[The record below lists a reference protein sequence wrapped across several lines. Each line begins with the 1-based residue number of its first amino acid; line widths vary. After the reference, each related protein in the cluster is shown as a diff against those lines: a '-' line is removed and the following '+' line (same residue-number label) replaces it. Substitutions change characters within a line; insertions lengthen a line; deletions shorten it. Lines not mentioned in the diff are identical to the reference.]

1 MSEYEGCYVKLAED
15 ATFWL
20 VEDGER
26 WAMASAEEMLR
37 NGLRMVV
44 TVTAEEMEAIP
55 IKGTRRSQGGAI
67 SVGLHVEREG
77 REVFIPHSDKEE
89 EKEG

>member
-26 WAMASAEEMLR
+26 RAMASAEEMLG

-44 TVTAEEMEAIP
+44 TVTAEELEAIP
-55 IKGTRRSQGGAI
+55 IKGFHHRDTAQTKFA
-67 SVGLHVEREG
+67 ERTEKNL
-77 REVFIPHSDKEE
+77 EFFEKEE
-89 EKEG
+89 EGEE

>member
-20 VEDGER
+20 VEAGER
-26 WAMASAEEMLR
+26 RAMASAEEMLG

-44 TVTAEEMEAIP
+44 TVTAEELEAIP
-55 IKGTRRSQGGAI
+55 IKGFHHRDTAQTKFA
-67 SVGLHVEREG
+67 ERTEKNL
-77 REVFIPHSDKEE
+77 EFFEKEE
-89 EKEG
+89 EGEE

>member
-26 WAMASAEEMLR
+26 RAMASAEEMLR

-44 TVTAEEMEAIP
+44 TVTADELEAIP
-55 IKGTRRSQGGAI
+55 LKGFHHRDTAQTKFA
-67 SVGLHVEREG
+67 ERTEKSFKSS
-77 REVFIPHSDKEE
+77 EKDE

>member
-26 WAMASAEEMLR
+26 RAMASAEEMLG
-37 NGLRMVV
+37 NGLRNVIVV
-44 TVTAEEMEAIP
+44 EAGVLEAIP
-55 IKGTRRSQGGAI
+55 IKGKRVVHHRDTAQTKFA
-67 SVGLHVEREG
+67 ERTEKNL
-77 REVFIPHSDKEE
+77 EYFEKEE
-89 EKEG
+89 EGEK

>member
-26 WAMASAEEMLR
+26 RAMASAEEMLG
-37 NGLRMVV
+37 NGLRNVIVV
-44 TVTAEEMEAIP
+44 EPGVLEAIP
-55 IKGTRRSQGGAI
+55 LKGYHHRDTAQTKFA
-67 SVGLHVEREG
+67 ERTEKNL
-77 REVFIPHSDKEE
+77 EFFEKEE
-89 EKEG
+89 EGEE

>member
-26 WAMASAEEMLR
+26 QALSYSEELLVF
-37 NGLRMVV
+37 GLRPVV
-44 TVTAEEMEAIP
+44 VVEPGVLEAIP
-55 IKGTRRSQGGAI
+55 IKGKRVVHHRDTAQTKFA
-67 SVGLHVEREG
+67 ERTEKSFKSS
-77 REVFIPHSDKEE
+77 EKDE

>member
-26 WAMASAEEMLR
+26 RAMASAEEMLR

-44 TVTAEEMEAIP
+44 TVTAEELEAIP
-55 IKGTRRSQGGAI
+55 LKGFHHRDT
-67 SVGLHVEREG
+67 ERTEKSFKSS
-77 REVFIPHSDKEE
+77 EKEE
-89 EKEG
+89 EKEE

>member
-20 VEDGER
+20 VEAGER
-26 WAMASAEEMLR
+26 RAMASAEEMLG
-37 NGLRMVV
+37 NGLRNVIVV
-44 TVTAEEMEAIP
+44 EPGVLEAIP
-55 IKGTRRSQGGAI
+55 IKGFHHRDTEKSFK
-67 SVGLHVEREG
+67 SSE
-77 REVFIPHSDKEE
+77 KEE

>member
-20 VEDGER
+20 VEAGER
-26 WAMASAEEMLR
+26 RAMASAEEMLG
-37 NGLRMVV
+37 NGLRNVIVV
-44 TVTAEEMEAIP
+44 EPGVLEAIP

>member
-26 WAMASAEEMLR
+26 RAMASAEEMLG
-37 NGLRMVV
+37 NGLRNVIVV
-44 TVTAEEMEAIP
+44 EAGVLEAIP
-55 IKGTRRSQGGAI
+55 IKGKRVVHHRDTAQTKFA
-67 SVGLHVEREG
+67 ERTEKSFKSS
-77 REVFIPHSDKEE
+77 EKDE

>member
-26 WAMASAEEMLR
+26 QALSYSEELLVF
-37 NGLRMVV
+37 GLRPVV
-44 TVTAEEMEAIP
+44 VVEPGVLEAIP
-55 IKGTRRSQGGAI
+55 IKGFHHRDTAQTKFA
-67 SVGLHVEREG
+67 ERTEKSFKSS
-77 REVFIPHSDKEE
+77 EKDE